1 MKVLTVIGARPQI
14 IKAALVSKE
23 LIKTNIDEIILH
35 TGQHYDKNLSEI
47 FFTELTIPKPKYNLR
62 IGSASH
68 AVQTANMMIGIEKII
83 SDEKPDCVLLY
94 GDTNST
100 IAGSL
105 TAIKMNVK
113 IAHIESGVR
122 RYLKSVPE
130 EINRKVTDHIS
141 DIHFV
146 TTQTEVNNLRLEGI
160 NEHVYFVGDLMYEL
174 ALKTLNNV
182 NAEEIIKE
190 FDLQPKKYI
199 YCTIHRPENTD
210 DKIKLNNIL
219 ESLYEITNHCR
230 VILPLHP
237 RTKKYLNEYNIKTST
252 DNKYLH
258 IIDPIS
264 YTKSLALIKNSICTI
279 TDSGGI
285 QRESY
290 FLKQPCIVLNSSTPW
305 KAPVEL
311 GWNKITGAD
320 KNRIINGFKQIFNN
334 GVVADWK
341 PLFGDGNTAEKIIHI
356 LKENI

>member
-130 EINRKVTDHIS
+130 EINRKVTDHI
-141 DIHFV
+141 
-146 TTQTEVNNLRLEGI
+146 
-160 NEHVYFVGDLMYEL
+160 
-174 ALKTLNNV
+174 
-182 NAEEIIKE
+182 
-190 FDLQPKKYI
+190 
-199 YCTIHRPENTD
+199 
-210 DKIKLNNIL
+210 
-219 ESLYEITNHCR
+219 
-230 VILPLHP
+230 
-237 RTKKYLNEYNIKTST
+237 
-252 DNKYLH
+252 
-258 IIDPIS
+258 
-264 YTKSLALIKNSICTI
+264 
-279 TDSGGI
+279 
-285 QRESY
+285 
-290 FLKQPCIVLNSSTPW
+290 
-305 KAPVEL
+305 
-311 GWNKITGAD
+311 
-320 KNRIINGFKQIFNN
+320 
-334 GVVADWK
+334 
-341 PLFGDGNTAEKIIHI
+341 
-356 LKENI
+356 